1 MGMLIAGRSIQG
13 IGGGGINM
21 LIELI
26 VCDMVPLRERGNF
39 IGLLFG
45 SVTVGAALGPFIGG
59 IIVQTTTWRWVFYLN
74 LPIGGAALVALY
86 IFLHVGY
93 KKEGT
98 TMQSLKR
105 VDWLGNAVFVTAVT
119 AILLA
124 LTWGGTIYA
133 WSSFRII
140 LPLILGFVGLAGFQL
155 FESSKFCREP
165 TMPPQ
170 LYQNRTSVTAFGL
183 TFIHAMLT
191 YWVLYF
197 LPVYFQSVLLSTPAR
212 SGVQLLPTILGLIPF
227 AIASGLLLTKWGR
240 YRPLHH
246 IGFALMTV
254 GFGIFTLLGPN
265 SSTAVWVIFQIVNAA
280 GTGLIASVLLPAT
293 QACLSEADTA
303 TATGTWS
310 FIRSFGAIW
319 GVSIP
324 SAVFNNRCSNLAGR
338 IDDPTVRDFLMGGR
352 AYEHA
357 TKLFVASY
365 QGTLRDEII
374 SVYSDSLKLVWQV
387 AIAISGLAFL
397 LVIIEKEVKLRTE
410 LDTEFGMTDENPKKV
425 EAEP

>member
-45 SVTVGAALGPFIGG
+45 FITIGAALGPFVGG

-74 LPIGGAALVALY
+74 LPIGGAALIALFL
-86 IFLHVGY
+86 FLHVGY
-93 KKEGT
+93 KKET
-98 TMQSLKR
+98 TVMQRLKR

-133 WSSFRII
+133 WSSFRIV
-140 LPLILGFVGLAGFQL
+140 LPLVLGFVGLAIFLL

-170 LYQNRTSVTAFGL
+170 LYKNRTSVTAFGL

-212 SGVQLLPTILGLIPF
+212 SGVQLLPTILGIIPF
-227 AIASGLLLTKWGR
+227 AIVSGLLLTKFGR

-246 IGFALMTV
+246 IGFALITLALAFSPCLV
-254 GFGIFTLLGPN
+254 QIHRPPYGCFSRSLAPPVLDSSQASCCQQLKSVFPKLILLQPQEPGLLSVALEQFGVRLFRLLC
-265 SSTAVWVIFQIVNAA
+265 STIDAA
-280 GTGLIASVLLPAT
+280 ALPA
-293 QACLSEADTA
+293 ALM
-303 TATGTWS
+303 
-310 FIRSFGAIW
+310 
-319 GVSIP
+319 IP
-324 SAVFNNRCSNLAGR
+324 
-338 IDDPTVRDFLMGGR
+338 M
-352 AYEHA
+352 
-357 TKLFVASY
+357 
-365 QGTLRDEII
+365 
-374 SVYSDSLKLVWQV
+374 
-387 AIAISGLAFL
+387 
-397 LVIIEKEVKLRTE
+397 
-410 LDTEFGMTDENPKKV
+410 
-425 EAEP
+425 

>member
-1 MGMLIAGRSIQG
+1 MGMLIAGRSVQG

-26 VCDMVPLRERGNF
+26 VCDLVPLRERGNF

-45 SVTVGAALGPFIGG
+45 FVTIGAALGPFIGG

-74 LPIGGAALVALY
+74 LPIGGAALVCL
-86 IFLHVGY
+86 FLFLQVGY
-93 KKEGT
+93 KKEMT
-98 TMQSLKR
+98 VMQKMKR
-105 VDWLGNAVFVTAVT
+105 VDWLGNAIFVAAVTAV
-119 AILLA
+119 LLA

-133 WSSFRII
+133 WSSFHII
-140 LPLILGFVGLAGFQL
+140 LPLVLGFLGFGLFQIY
-155 FESSKFCREP
+155 ESSKFCKEP

-170 LYQNRTSVTAFGL
+170 LYANRTSVTAFGL

-212 SGVQLLPTILGLIPF
+212 SGVQLLPTILGIIPF
-227 AIASGLLLTKWGR
+227 AIISGLLLTKLGR
-240 YRPLHH
+240 YRPFHH

-254 GFGIFTLLGPN
+254 GFGLFTILDPH
-265 SSTAVWVIFQIVNAA
+265 SSTAVWVIFQIVSAA
-280 GTGLIASVLLPAT
+280 GTGLVASVLLPAT
-293 QACLSEADTA
+293 QASLSEADTA

-324 SAVFNNRCSNLAGR
+324 SAVFNNQCSNLASR
-338 IDDPTVRDFLMGGR
+338 ISDPSVRGFVSGGR

-357 TKLFVASY
+357 TKLFIASY
-365 QGTLRDEII
+365 RGALRQEII

-387 AIAISGLAFL
+387 AIAIAGLAFL

-410 LDTEFGMTDENPKKV
+410 LDTEFGITDEKAKK
-425 EAEP
+425 EEPQA